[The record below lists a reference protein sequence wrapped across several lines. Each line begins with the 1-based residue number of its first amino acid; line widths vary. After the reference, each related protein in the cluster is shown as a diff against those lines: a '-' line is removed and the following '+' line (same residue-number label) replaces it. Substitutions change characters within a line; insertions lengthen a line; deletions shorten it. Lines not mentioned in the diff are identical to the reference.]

1 VKTFLIFGLFNN
13 AFTTPHVIQH

>member
-1 VKTFLIFGLFNN
+1 MFSILGLFNN